1 MTEKEYLLNIVNEII
16 WGWDDEVTLK
26 PLRKILVVPK
36 NKVVR
41 HHGQERL
48 VVEFEI
54 EHHCKFL
61 TVVLQGIRGPFD
73 RYYISIYPSSP
84 YFISIFRA
92 LCEDKKLIT
101 LSISAT
107 STFR

>member
-54 EHHCKFL
+54 EHHCKYL
-61 TVVLQGIRGPFD
+61 SVVLQGIRGPFD